1 MDHST
6 YSNQTTILLKKKKK
20 KKSRSL
26 NSQLNVPHITQPFV
40 VTPSKSNFPDYEAF
54 IGNENMKS
62 FFQAGPHNFSRD
74 LTINFKK
81 KHLDYIKKTFSQHYN
96 L

>member
-1 MDHST
+1 MLEDGPFDIFKST
-6 YSNQTTILLKKKKK
+6 SNSPLKKKKK

-40 VTPSKSNFPDYEAF
+40 VTPSKSNLPDYEAF

-81 KHLDYIKKTFSQHYN
+81 KHQI
-96 L
+96 